1 MMLKPKY
8 LLAAVMALALSGGAV
23 YYAVSTGESG
33 LGHHP
38 QVSGRLLDMYEGEGY
53 DGFGFRGYCE
63 YDAFVGV
70 AEGNVVAEV
79 LEEGSRGVDVGS
91 KVIGTIFVGA
101 VEGRGEGPS
110 GVQNLGVYWGADG
123 NLYAG
128 CAPESMAERDDG
140 TRLRIIDLP
149 RPDYGGR

>member
-1 MMLKPKY
+1 MLKPRY
-8 LLAAVMALALSGGAV
+8 FLAAAVALALSGGLA
-23 YYAVSTGESG
+23 YYGLRSGESG
-33 LGHHP
+33 SGNYP

-70 AEGNVVAEV
+70 AEGNVVVEV

-101 VEGRGEGPS
+101 VKGRGDGPS
-110 GVQNLGVYWGADG
+110 GVQNLGVYLGEDG

-140 TRLRIIDLP
+140 TRIRITDLP
-149 RPDYGGR
+149 KSSYASP

>member
-1 MMLKPKY
+1 MGKPKY
-8 LLAAVMALALSGGAV
+8 LIFGLVGLVLAGAGV
-23 YYAVSTGESG
+23 YYVLNMGDSES
-33 LGHHP
+33 GHHP
-38 QVSGRLLDMYEGEGY
+38 QVSGRLMSVYEGEGY
-53 DGFGFRGYCE
+53 DGKGFRGFCE
-63 YDAFVGV
+63 FDAFVGV

-140 TRLRIIDLP
+140 TRLRIKDLP
-149 RPDYGGR
+149 KPGYARP